1 MATIYPAQANSP
13 QTLLSAQL
21 SADAVTVPVQSAAVL
36 PEAPNL
42 AVIGTGEDC
51 ETILYTG
58 KSGNNLT
65 GVTRG
70 FEGTAKAWPA
80 QTVIARNFTA
90 WDFNNMAAVKADKEE
105 TETALATK
113 VDTVDAL
120 PVYTMAR
127 SSDPTDCWQPTPGIA
142 VPDTGPYTGMAIRAV
157 WEEEWDASVPIWCF
171 GSIYGMQASGHHP
184 AGTYILTFTSSYDWT
199 IQSLD
204 MAYTDE
210 RAEQAADEAA
220 EAHAAQVRRTYQP
233 AWKRTATGC
242 PVSVADAAEGADLS
256 GLVLKGRTMVSGTP
270 SPDAPVTITGV
281 KPQTVA
287 VTGKNLIPPRAA
299 SETING
305 VTCTVNADGSLTLNG
320 TATGNCFFHCPDME
334 IVSGI
339 YTLSSGVK
347 LPAGITLILR
357 KKDINKQIMYVY
369 AGSSSKT
376 KLTGY
381 SGKAFVYVAVS
392 SGTTVTN
399 LTLYPQLEVG
409 SEATAYE
416 PYQGETITS
425 DEVELYGDAHTV
437 GKNLI
442 PTMDEPLSANGITC
456 TVNVDGSIALN
467 GTATANAYFYFPDIM
482 IMSSG
487 TYTLSTSAN
496 LAGGTSFVLRTRS
509 NNVWLINIQAGS
521 KSKSE
526 AISYS
531 GAAQAYITVASGTT
545 LSDLTIYPQL
555 EAGSEATAYEPYQ
568 GMTTALEDGDS
579 LDLATGEVVRRW
591 KRLELDGTEKW
602 TIQSVNE
609 YGITNFNTVLSDGGD
624 FAKGCICTHYVTQYT
639 VIANTHDRGIFISNT
654 HSLFIRET
662 AYTTVEEFKTWLAAQ
677 KEAGTPVTVLYKL
690 EEPEVVSGGAHSLAQ
705 PEGEMAISALGTR
718 GETAEAVDT
727 EALYTYRPN
736 WDDVLSRLAELEVQ
750 QAETQARYG
759 VKFGGSANTGATV
772 ARLYNAVG
780 LVAGVGTDTATAIND
795 FDGLYPWSARR
806 RCCGYWDDNGNFVV
820 NAYKGEPGYIEDGTN
835 GEVWVEHSLF
845 FYKHEYSDDGA
856 EEIVISATQLAGFLP
871 APIFL
876 KPDGTV
882 FQKAYTAAFP
892 LAIVEGKAT
901 SRAGVFSDTC
911 SLNAA
916 MEKAR
921 TLGTDYTVGTTA
933 EWYTECLY
941 MWVEFATRNMQSV
954 MNGASSLSY
963 VASDTATV
971 AETAVNRIIVASTV
985 AAKYVVGQTILI
997 GTSLGSSNIANN
1009 RIVTAIEDYDAE
1021 NKAIVFDGEPVNI
1034 AVGNIVCTAAWI
1046 NGSCN
1051 DVLSSSGSPV
1061 SNTSGKYNC
1070 VYRGKET
1077 PYGNA
1082 YEWISD
1088 ILFSRQGAGTTES
1101 PYTYDVHF
1109 LPNPTEYSGGTITE
1123 DYIKLNFNIPNAAGY
1138 AKKLGY
1144 DSRFPWL
1151 RIPCEVGA
1159 GSTTYYSD
1167 YYYSPQYA
1175 VCAAR
1180 VGGSWGSGPNSGPC
1194 YWYCDNAPFHSYA
1207 LCRARLSYHR
1217 T

>member
-120 PVYTMAR
+120 PVYAMAR

-184 AGTYILTFTSSYDWT
+184 AGTYILTLTSSYDWT
-199 IQSLD
+199 VQPLD

-233 AWKRTATGC
+233 AWKRTAGGC
-242 PVSVADAAEGADLS
+242 PLSVADAAEGADLS
-256 GLVLKGRTMVSGTP
+256 SLVLKGRTVVSGTP

-287 VTGKNLIPPRAA
+287 VTGKNLIPPKAA

-376 KLTGY
+376 KPTGY

-399 LTLYPQLEVG
+399 LTLYLQLEVG

-425 DEVELYGDAHTV
+425 DEVELYGDAHAV

-442 PTMDEPLSANGITC
+442 PTIDEPLSANGITC
-456 TVNVDGSIALN
+456 TVNVDGSITLN
-467 GTATANAYFYFPDIM
+467 GTATANTYINFPHMM
-482 IMSSG
+482 IEAG
-487 TYTLSTSAN
+487 TYTLSSGSAIPTGIGLSLREANDQSTN
-496 LAGGTSFVLRTRS
+496 LLRISNGQSAATGTIAYNGDAYVYIS
-509 NNVWLINIQAGS
+509 IN
-521 KSKSE
+521 
-526 AISYS
+526 
-531 GAAQAYITVASGTT
+531 SGTT
-545 LSDLTIYPQL
+545 ASNLTIYPQL

-579 LDLATGEVVRRW
+579 LDLATGELTRRW
-591 KRLELDGTEKW
+591 KRLELDGTEAW
-602 TIQSVNE
+602 VASGVNE
-609 YGITNFNTVLSDGGD
+609 HGINSFRLWMAAEKAGFPV
-624 FAKGCICTHYVTQYT
+624 KVYCTHYAEKAVVAENAQEEGVYLPSGSDT
-639 VIANTHDRGIFISNT
+639 
-654 HSLFIRET
+654 LFIRDT
-662 AYTTVEEFKTWLAAQ
+662 YTTLEEFKTWLAAQ
-677 KEAGTPVTVLYKL
+677 KEAGTPVTVLYKIAKSSIQ
-690 EEPEVVSGGAHSLAQ
+690 PEVVSGGAHSLAQ
-705 PEGEMAISALGTR
+705 PEGEMVISALGNR
-718 GETAEAVDT
+718 GETVEAVDT
-727 EALYTYRPN
+727 EARYTYRPD
-736 WDDVLSRLAELEVQ
+736 WDDVLNRLAESEVQ
-750 QAETQARYG
+750 QAEMQ
-759 VKFGGSANTGATV
+759 TV
-772 ARLYNAVG
+772 LEQIEAKLAE
-780 LVAGVGTDTATAIND
+780 LTAT
-795 FDGLYPWSARR
+795 
-806 RCCGYWDDNGNFVV
+806 
-820 NAYKGEPGYIEDGTN
+820 E
-835 GEVWVEHSLF
+835 
-845 FYKHEYSDDGA
+845 
-856 EEIVISATQLAGFLP
+856 
-871 APIFL
+871 
-876 KPDGTV
+876 
-882 FQKAYTAAFP
+882 
-892 LAIVEGKAT
+892 
-901 SRAGVFSDTC
+901 
-911 SLNAA
+911 
-916 MEKAR
+916 
-921 TLGTDYTVGTTA
+921 
-933 EWYTECLY
+933 
-941 MWVEFATRNMQSV
+941 
-954 MNGASSLSY
+954 
-963 VASDTATV
+963 
-971 AETAVNRIIVASTV
+971 
-985 AAKYVVGQTILI
+985 
-997 GTSLGSSNIANN
+997 
-1009 RIVTAIEDYDAE
+1009 
-1021 NKAIVFDGEPVNI
+1021 
-1034 AVGNIVCTAAWI
+1034 
-1046 NGSCN
+1046 
-1051 DVLSSSGSPV
+1051 
-1061 SNTSGKYNC
+1061 
-1070 VYRGKET
+1070 
-1077 PYGNA
+1077 
-1082 YEWISD
+1082 
-1088 ILFSRQGAGTTES
+1088 
-1101 PYTYDVHF
+1101 
-1109 LPNPTEYSGGTITE
+1109 
-1123 DYIKLNFNIPNAAGY
+1123 
-1138 AKKLGY
+1138 
-1144 DSRFPWL
+1144 
-1151 RIPCEVGA
+1151 
-1159 GSTTYYSD
+1159 
-1167 YYYSPQYA
+1167 
-1175 VCAAR
+1175 
-1180 VGGSWGSGPNSGPC
+1180 
-1194 YWYCDNAPFHSYA
+1194 
-1207 LCRARLSYHR
+1207 
-1217 T
+1217 

>member
-36 PEAPNL
+36 PASPNL

-105 TETALATK
+105 TETALADK

-120 PVYTMAR
+120 PVYAMAR

-157 WEEEWDASVPIWCF
+157 WEEEWDASVPIWAF
-171 GSIYGMQASGHHP
+171 GGTEPVKPEGTYPAGAYILMWDGEAFQLQADMASVAPKADSSDALTVIPTVTLLCDTAGDLSYDLRRDGTGYWLNGDLGEAVRVVSDTAWQASGTAPKYGINIRGGTKPIKP
-184 AGTYILTFTSSYDWT
+184 AGTYPAGAYILMYDGEAF
-199 IQSLD
+199 QVQAD

-233 AWKRTATGC
+233 AWKRTAGGC
-242 PVSVADAAEGADLS
+242 PLSVADAAEGADLS
-256 GLVLKGRTMVSGTP
+256 SLVLKGRTVVSGTP

-287 VTGKNLIPPRAA
+287 VTGKNLIPPKAA

-376 KLTGY
+376 KPTGY

-456 TVNVDGSIALN
+456 MVNVDGSITLD
-467 GTATANAYFYFPDIM
+467 GTATANTYINFPHMM
-482 IMSSG
+482 IEAG
-487 TYTLSTSAN
+487 TYTLSSGSAIPTGIGLSLREANDQSTN
-496 LAGGTSFVLRTRS
+496 LLRISNGQSAATGTIAYNGDAYVYIS
-509 NNVWLINIQAGS
+509 IN
-521 KSKSE
+521 
-526 AISYS
+526 
-531 GAAQAYITVASGTT
+531 SGTT
-545 LSDLTIYPQL
+545 VSNLTIYPQL
-555 EAGSEATAYEPYQ
+555 EEGSEATAYEPYQ

-579 LDLATGEVVRRW
+579 LDLATGELIRRW
-591 KRLELDGTEKW
+591 KRLELDGTEAWVAALSGVEGKYRC
-602 TIQSVNE
+602 VLGVDNVLKPA
-609 YGITNFNTVLSDGGD
+609 TVQIAAELL
-624 FAKGCICTHYVTQYT
+624 CTHYLTLPAGTVGTWGGNTGISINSQDGKMVIYDSNYDTADVT
-639 VIANTHDRGIFISNT
+639 
-654 HSLFIRET
+654 LFK
-662 AYTTVEEFKTWLAAQ
+662 AYLASQ
-677 KEAGTPVTVLYKL
+677 KEAGTPVTVLYRLKK
-690 EEPEVVSGGAHSLAQ
+690 PEVVSGGAHSLAQ
-705 PEGEMAISALGTR
+705 PEGEMVISALGNR

-727 EALYTYRPN
+727 EARYTYRPD
-736 WDDVLSRLAELEVQ
+736 WDDVLNRLAESEVQ
-750 QAETQARYG
+750 QAEMQTVLEQVQA
-759 VKFGGSANTGATV
+759 KLAE
-772 ARLYNAVG
+772 L
-780 LVAGVGTDTATAIND
+780 TAT
-795 FDGLYPWSARR
+795 
-806 RCCGYWDDNGNFVV
+806 
-820 NAYKGEPGYIEDGTN
+820 E
-835 GEVWVEHSLF
+835 
-845 FYKHEYSDDGA
+845 
-856 EEIVISATQLAGFLP
+856 
-871 APIFL
+871 
-876 KPDGTV
+876 
-882 FQKAYTAAFP
+882 
-892 LAIVEGKAT
+892 
-901 SRAGVFSDTC
+901 
-911 SLNAA
+911 
-916 MEKAR
+916 
-921 TLGTDYTVGTTA
+921 
-933 EWYTECLY
+933 
-941 MWVEFATRNMQSV
+941 
-954 MNGASSLSY
+954 
-963 VASDTATV
+963 
-971 AETAVNRIIVASTV
+971 
-985 AAKYVVGQTILI
+985 
-997 GTSLGSSNIANN
+997 
-1009 RIVTAIEDYDAE
+1009 
-1021 NKAIVFDGEPVNI
+1021 
-1034 AVGNIVCTAAWI
+1034 
-1046 NGSCN
+1046 
-1051 DVLSSSGSPV
+1051 
-1061 SNTSGKYNC
+1061 
-1070 VYRGKET
+1070 
-1077 PYGNA
+1077 
-1082 YEWISD
+1082 
-1088 ILFSRQGAGTTES
+1088 
-1101 PYTYDVHF
+1101 
-1109 LPNPTEYSGGTITE
+1109 
-1123 DYIKLNFNIPNAAGY
+1123 
-1138 AKKLGY
+1138 
-1144 DSRFPWL
+1144 
-1151 RIPCEVGA
+1151 
-1159 GSTTYYSD
+1159 
-1167 YYYSPQYA
+1167 
-1175 VCAAR
+1175 
-1180 VGGSWGSGPNSGPC
+1180 
-1194 YWYCDNAPFHSYA
+1194 
-1207 LCRARLSYHR
+1207 
-1217 T
+1217 

>member
-1 MATIYPAQANSP
+1 MPPVRTIEFKVTHAGLVPGSPQFAGVQGEHNATRVSFLLDTVLQTGYVYRIEYVDGRGNWDTTDLLTISDGAIAYDLPSAWTRNGGEAEIHLVASALDSEGKETQTYFSLAGKLYYEDKSADETGETKAGLTELIQDTHEAIDEANQATDNANEAADAANEAAGSVNEALSNAAEAIDGANAARDAANLAAQEAKEAAATAEEEAEAAHQITLAAQAAAGKAD
-13 QTLLSAQL
+13 TAATAAQNAA
-21 SADAVTVPVQSAAVL
+21 SEAQSAAS
-36 PEAPNL
+36 AANT
-42 AVIGTGEDC
+42 AA
-51 ETILYTG
+51 
-58 KSGNNLT
+58 
-65 GVTRG
+65 
-70 FEGTAKAWPA
+70 GTANTAA
-80 QTVIARNFTA
+80 GTANAAASAANAAAEAANEAADAANEAAESIA
-90 WDFNNMAAVKADKEE
+90 D
-105 TETALATK
+105 K

-120 PVYTMAR
+120 PVHTMER
-127 SSDPTDCWQPTPGIA
+127 QSGPDSWKPTPGIA

-171 GSIYGMQASGHHP
+171 GSIYGMRASGHHP

-199 IQSLD
+199 VQPLD

-233 AWKRTATGC
+233 AWKRTAGGC
-242 PVSVADAAEGADLS
+242 PLSVADAAEGADLS

-287 VTGKNLIPPRAA
+287 VTGKNLIPPKAA

-376 KLTGY
+376 KPTGY

-482 IMSSG
+482 IKMG
-487 TYTLSTSAN
+487 AYTLSTSAN

-545 LSDLTIYPQL
+545 LSNLTIYPQL

-591 KRLELDGTEKW
+591 KRLELDGTEAW
-602 TIQSVNE
+602 TAHSSGEEWYYALTLSDIAADCEGGATIQFASSHFVPRYTSNMDRIYIAG
-609 YGITNFNTVLSDGGD
+609 YGNALTIFYSGVSD
-624 FAKGCICTHYVTQYT
+624 H
-639 VIANTHDRGIFISNT
+639 
-654 HSLFIRET
+654 T
-662 AYTTVEEFKTWLAAQ
+662 AASFKIWLAAQ
-677 KEAGTPVTVLYKL
+677 KEAGTPVTVLYRLKK
-690 EEPEVVSGGAHSLAQ
+690 PEVVSGGAHSLAQ

-736 WDDVLSRLAELEVQ
+736 WDDVLSRLAALENLISQ
-750 QAETQARYG
+750 G
-759 VKFGGSANTGATV
+759 
-772 ARLYNAVG
+772 
-780 LVAGVGTDTATAIND
+780 
-795 FDGLYPWSARR
+795 
-806 RCCGYWDDNGNFVV
+806 
-820 NAYKGEPGYIEDGTN
+820 
-835 GEVWVEHSLF
+835 GEVGSVELAAHNASENAHTNLVI
-845 FYKHEYSDDGA
+845 DG
-856 EEIVISATQLAGFLP
+856 
-871 APIFL
+871 
-876 KPDGTV
+876 
-882 FQKAYTAAFP
+882 
-892 LAIVEGKAT
+892 
-901 SRAGVFSDTC
+901 
-911 SLNAA
+911 
-916 MEKAR
+916 
-921 TLGTDYTVGTTA
+921 
-933 EWYTECLY
+933 
-941 MWVEFATRNMQSV
+941 
-954 MNGASSLSY
+954 
-963 VASDTATV
+963 
-971 AETAVNRIIVASTV
+971 
-985 AAKYVVGQTILI
+985 
-997 GTSLGSSNIANN
+997 
-1009 RIVTAIEDYDAE
+1009 
-1021 NKAIVFDGEPVNI
+1021 
-1034 AVGNIVCTAAWI
+1034 
-1046 NGSCN
+1046 
-1051 DVLSSSGSPV
+1051 
-1061 SNTSGKYNC
+1061 NT
-1070 VYRGKET
+1070 
-1077 PYGNA
+1077 
-1082 YEWISD
+1082 
-1088 ILFSRQGAGTTES
+1088 
-1101 PYTYDVHF
+1101 H
-1109 LPNPTEYSGGTITE
+1109 
-1123 DYIKLNFNIPNAAGY
+1123 
-1138 AKKLGY
+1138 
-1144 DSRFPWL
+1144 
-1151 RIPCEVGA
+1151 
-1159 GSTTYYSD
+1159 
-1167 YYYSPQYA
+1167 
-1175 VCAAR
+1175 
-1180 VGGSWGSGPNSGPC
+1180 
-1194 YWYCDNAPFHSYA
+1194 
-1207 LCRARLSYHR
+1207 
-1217 T
+1217 

>member
-36 PEAPNL
+36 PAAPNL

-105 TETALATK
+105 TETALADK

-120 PVYTMAR
+120 PVYAMAR

-157 WEEEWDASVPIWCF
+157 WEEEWDASVPIWAF
-171 GSIYGMQASGHHP
+171 GGTEPVKPEGTYPAGAYILMWDGEAFQLQADMASVAPKADSSDALTVIPTVTLLCDTAGDLSYDLRRDGTVYWLNGATGEAIRVVSDTAWQASGTAPKYGINIRGGTKPIKP
-184 AGTYILTFTSSYDWT
+184 AGTYPAGAYILMYDGGAF
-199 IQSLD
+199 QVQAD

-233 AWKRTATGC
+233 AWKRTAGGC
-242 PVSVADAAEGADLS
+242 PLSVADAAEGADLS
-256 GLVLKGRTMVSGTP
+256 SLVLKGRTVVSGTP

-287 VTGKNLIPPRAA
+287 VTGKNLIPPKAA

-376 KLTGY
+376 KPTGY

-425 DEVELYGDAHTV
+425 DEVELYGDSHTV

-456 TVNVDGSIALN
+456 TVNVDGSITLD
-467 GTATANAYFYFPDIM
+467 GTATANTYINFPHMM
-482 IMSSG
+482 IEAG
-487 TYTLSTSAN
+487 TYTLSSGSAIPTGIGLSLREANNQSTN
-496 LAGGTSFVLRTRS
+496 LLRVSNGQSAATGTIAYNGDAYVYIS
-509 NNVWLINIQAGS
+509 IN
-521 KSKSE
+521 
-526 AISYS
+526 
-531 GAAQAYITVASGTT
+531 SGTT
-545 LSDLTIYPQL
+545 VSNLTIYPQL
-555 EAGSEATAYEPYQ
+555 EEGSEATAYEPYQ

-591 KRLELDGTEKW
+591 KRLELDGTEAW
-602 TIQSVNE
+602 TFAGTNDH
-609 YGITNFNTVLSDGGD
+609 GISNFYTPLTDPYVS
-624 FAKGCICTHYVTQYT
+624 KPPTWMCTHYPNQ
-639 VIANTHDRGIFISNT
+639 NTLFADTTDRGIMLSAGYT
-654 HSLFIRET
+654 AYIRET
-662 AYTTVEEFKTWLAAQ
+662 YTTVEDFKAYLAAQ
-677 KEAGTPVTVLYKL
+677 KEAGTPVTVLYRMKK
-690 EEPEVVSGGAHSLAQ
+690 PEVVSGWAHSLAQ
-705 PEGEMAISALGTR
+705 PEGEMVISALGNR

-727 EALYTYRPN
+727 EALYTYRPD
-736 WDDVLSRLAELEVQ
+736 WDDVLSRLAESEVQ
-750 QAETQARYG
+750 QAEMQTALEQIQA
-759 VKFGGSANTGATV
+759 KLAE
-772 ARLYNAVG
+772 L
-780 LVAGVGTDTATAIND
+780 TAT
-795 FDGLYPWSARR
+795 
-806 RCCGYWDDNGNFVV
+806 
-820 NAYKGEPGYIEDGTN
+820 E
-835 GEVWVEHSLF
+835 
-845 FYKHEYSDDGA
+845 
-856 EEIVISATQLAGFLP
+856 
-871 APIFL
+871 
-876 KPDGTV
+876 
-882 FQKAYTAAFP
+882 
-892 LAIVEGKAT
+892 
-901 SRAGVFSDTC
+901 
-911 SLNAA
+911 
-916 MEKAR
+916 
-921 TLGTDYTVGTTA
+921 
-933 EWYTECLY
+933 
-941 MWVEFATRNMQSV
+941 
-954 MNGASSLSY
+954 
-963 VASDTATV
+963 
-971 AETAVNRIIVASTV
+971 
-985 AAKYVVGQTILI
+985 
-997 GTSLGSSNIANN
+997 
-1009 RIVTAIEDYDAE
+1009 
-1021 NKAIVFDGEPVNI
+1021 
-1034 AVGNIVCTAAWI
+1034 
-1046 NGSCN
+1046 
-1051 DVLSSSGSPV
+1051 
-1061 SNTSGKYNC
+1061 
-1070 VYRGKET
+1070 
-1077 PYGNA
+1077 
-1082 YEWISD
+1082 
-1088 ILFSRQGAGTTES
+1088 
-1101 PYTYDVHF
+1101 
-1109 LPNPTEYSGGTITE
+1109 
-1123 DYIKLNFNIPNAAGY
+1123 
-1138 AKKLGY
+1138 
-1144 DSRFPWL
+1144 
-1151 RIPCEVGA
+1151 
-1159 GSTTYYSD
+1159 
-1167 YYYSPQYA
+1167 
-1175 VCAAR
+1175 
-1180 VGGSWGSGPNSGPC
+1180 
-1194 YWYCDNAPFHSYA
+1194 
-1207 LCRARLSYHR
+1207 
-1217 T
+1217 